1 MPAQKSQKHAQC
13 FQMKEREM
21 GKGKKRPALKR
32 NRSVTSVHDN
42 FDSGRL

>member
-21 GKGKKRPALKR
+21 GKGKKETSIEKK
-32 NRSVTSVHDN
+32 SVRHISP
-42 FDSGRL
+42 